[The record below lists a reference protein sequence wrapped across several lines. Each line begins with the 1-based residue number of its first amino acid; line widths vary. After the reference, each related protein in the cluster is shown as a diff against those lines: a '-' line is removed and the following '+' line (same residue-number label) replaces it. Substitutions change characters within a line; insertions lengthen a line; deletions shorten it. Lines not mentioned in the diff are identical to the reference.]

1 MTQVKH
7 TPGPWFVPDQTYA
20 RNLTVEVD
28 DGIACPGS
36 GGAMSYTTDVC
47 VLGWNGTP
55 EWDANARLIAAAPDM
70 LEALQ
75 GLVSANNSTDGMA
88 MRKAWDKADAAI
100 ARAKPAPTETRVECY
115 RGEYYN
121 AKEHGTCIKN
131 PDGSIDWQSWRDAE

>member
-1 MTQVKH
+1 MTQGKH

-70 LEALQ
+70 LEACQ
-75 GLVSANNSTDGMA
+75 IISDCASSAKGMTA
-88 MRKAWDKADAAI
+88 AQVRIALDMAANTARAAI
-100 ARAKPAPTETRVECY
+100 ARATGEKP
-115 RGEYYN
+115 
-121 AKEHGTCIKN
+121 
-131 PDGSIDWQSWRDAE
+131 